1 MIDALDSLSICDL
14 AGAERSEKA
23 NNSGEYGE
31 RATRVKEAGKINGS
45 LLSLSR
51 VITALRHNQRFE

>member
-1 MIDALDSLSICDL
+1 MHATYKAALPFSLSICDL

-23 NNSGEYGE
+23 LNSGE
-31 RATRVKEAGKINGS
+31 RIREAGKINGS

-51 VITALRHNQRFE
+51 VISAIRHNQRFE